1 MAMPKEKISEEL
13 VRLLKEKPQVAVILA
28 EILGPPLVLR
38 EEPPPPDLEEA
49 QSR

>member
-1 MAMPKEKISEEL
+1 MPKERISEEL

-38 EEPPPPDLEEA
+38 EEPLPDPEEA